1 MRILGYHISGKV
13 IANSDG
19 EYRDKSPYINFLLC
33 KKPSTI
39 RVFYN
44 MEDAVPRLMC
54 LLNWGNGQF
63 KELLETTKLCVLPYH
78 FRYVP
83 DKFFSIKKPKAF
95 AYYGDAGRYIEP
107 LELEPLQSA
116 NVAKEV
122 GSVVYEALSSLGVK
136 PINILNPYR
145 QYESQVLKLSEDSI
159 DKHLAILR
167 YKLSCSNG
175 IAKTVLSEIISGAE
189 ASYKLVV

>member
-1 MRILGYHISGKV
+1 MRILGYHISDNL
-13 IANSDG
+13 IINSDG

-44 MEDAVPRLMC
+44 MEDAVNNIMK
-54 LLNWGNGQF
+54 LLSWGNGQA
-63 KELLETTKLCVLPYH
+63 KELMSTTKLHVAPYH

-95 AYYGDAGRYIEP
+95 AYYGDASRYVEP
-107 LELEPLQSA
+107 LEFEPSQAAS
-116 NVAKEV
+116 VAKEV
-122 GSVVYEALSSLGVK
+122 GIVVYETLSELGVK

-145 QYESQVLKLSEDSI
+145 QYESQVLKLSEDSV
-159 DKHLAILR
+159 DRHLATLR
-167 YKLSCSNG
+167 YKLSCSHG
-175 IAKTVLSEIISGAE
+175 IAKTVLTEIISGVE
-189 ASYKLVV
+189 SSSKLLV